1 EKLIPNLPTYN
12 LEVIEYAPYHTVK
25 LNKAPILS
33 STKAEMQNWIT
44 NEGAHKGAIHDEDKK
59 NRKALVISLHGWS
72 GVGKN
77 YVTNLVA
84 EAIYLNGM
92 QSKFVKIFMGKKDF
106 DCSDIEKTQKELID
120 TVKKIV
126 KECPT
131 SLIIFDEIHEM
142 CHSILDA
149 IKPMLDHHHKVDG
162 IDFRD
167 AIFIFISNIG
177 GKEIGDKLLELYS
190 EGVKRSEVEF
200 HNFEPMIR
208 RTAYN
213 TGGFER
219 SATIAQ
225 HLIDHYVPFLPLE
238 QHHVEMCAQA
248 EFRYHG
254 VLNPSEEMIAEAL
267 SVITYGP
274 TEEQPIF
281 ANNGCKRF
289 TKQVPYV
296 ISKYKLKSE
305 L

>member
-213 TGGFER
+213 TGK
-219 SATIAQ
+219 
-225 HLIDHYVPFLPLE
+225 
-238 QHHVEMCAQA
+238 
-248 EFRYHG
+248 
-254 VLNPSEEMIAEAL
+254 LNFN
-267 SVITYGP
+267 TYCQQFSIKEDVK
-274 TEEQPIF
+274 T
-281 ANNGCKRF
+281 
-289 TKQVPYV
+289 T
-296 ISKYKLKSE
+296 
-305 L
+305 